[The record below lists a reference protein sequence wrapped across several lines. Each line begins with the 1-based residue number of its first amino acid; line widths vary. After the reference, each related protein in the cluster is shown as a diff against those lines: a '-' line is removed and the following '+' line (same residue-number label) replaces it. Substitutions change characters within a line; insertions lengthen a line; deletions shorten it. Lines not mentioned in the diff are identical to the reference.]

1 MQSGLNRLGMDL
13 SKTDIFI
20 THRHIDHFG
29 LVSKLVT
36 DSTRI
41 LMGRADKV
49 LLESWKGIGT
59 IAAFARQNGFPENEL
74 KAVFDK
80 HPASQFELDWLP
92 QLNAVDDGD
101 ALEVGG
107 YRFRCVA
114 TPGHS
119 VGHTCLYEPNK
130 KILLAGDHILMD
142 ITPNITCWS
151 EAENPLAFFLD
162 SLDRVGRLNIDLIL
176 PGHRR
181 LIDRPRDRIEQ
192 LKKHHARRLAE
203 VLSILNGSSM
213 SAFQIASNMTW
224 DFVSEGWDQFP
235 ATQKWFATGEAISH
249 LRYLERA
256 GRLIQKKEK
265 EIIKFNIR
273 K

>member
-1 MQSGLNRLGMDL
+1 MQRALNSLEMDL

-29 LVSKLVT
+29 LVPKLVT

-41 LMGRADKV
+41 FMGRTDKM
-49 LLESWKGIGT
+49 LLESWKGIGA
-59 IAAFARQNGFPENEL
+59 IAAYARQNGFPENEL

-80 HPASQFELDWLP
+80 HPAAQFDLGWIAQSKAL
-92 QLNAVDDGD
+92 DDGD
-101 ALEVGG
+101 ALKIGG
-107 YRFRCVA
+107 YNFRCVA
-114 TPGHS
+114 TPGHT
-119 VGHTCLYEPNK
+119 VGHTCLYEPAK
-130 KILLAGDHILMD
+130 KIMLAGDHILMD
-142 ITPNITCWS
+142 ITPNIVCWS
-151 EAENPLAFFLD
+151 EAENPLKLFLA
-162 SLDRVGRLNIDLIL
+162 SLDKVEKLKVDLVL

-181 LIDRPRDRIEQ
+181 LIDRPGDRIEE

-203 VLSILNGSSM
+203 VLCILNGCSM

-224 DFVSEGWDQFP
+224 DFVSESWDQFP

-249 LRYLERA
+249 IRYLERA
-256 GRLIQKKEK
+256 GRLVQKTEK
-265 EIIKFNIR
+265 KIIKFNIR